1 MYVVPVEYP
10 WHLRTHYNDNDE
22 GEGDDEGDDDDRGEG
37 IEGREIGVYVCVG
50 VCT

>member
-10 WHLRTHYNDNDE
+10 WHLRTHYNDDDESDDDDE
-22 GEGDDEGDDDDRGEG
+22 GEGEGMGG
-37 IEGREIGVYVCVG
+37 GMYGVGGYVCVG